1 MKKKIIPQQLQQ
13 QSNIDYKN
21 SIITNYLRHGFGKYT
36 WTFTG
41 DKYVAKLHHGN
52 MQGKG
57 TFTWGST
64 GDRYEGYWFKGKMH
78 GKHDKKESMS
88 TGDEFIGTFVKG

>member
-1 MKKKIIPQQLQQ
+1 
-13 QSNIDYKN
+13 
-21 SIITNYLRHGFGKYT
+21 
-36 WTFTG
+36 
-41 DKYVAKLHHGN
+41 